1 MRGRAG
7 DPGPGRSAHA
17 WRTPGGPGGA
27 EGTRDRAHGASGGTD
42 PGRGPPAAPPGL
54 SVLRAAP
61 GAIGAGVGEWE
72 PPSLIPSPPRAG
84 RQPGG
89 GRAAALGCIYL
100 RTPCQVAH
108 SAPSPGASPP
118 PSRRSAAAA
127 AAAAVAA
134 TWLLMGVRGGAG
146 GGRSSLEPLRLPP
159 IASYGKR
166 WRRRRRQQRRRELG
180 VEARGAGRAALRA
193 RGSGGSGSRSS
204 SVAALALGAASSSR
218 LARSQGRARLVQLQP
233 RCRRPGRCRGREPT
247 SP

>member
-1 MRGRAG
+1 VRGRAG

-166 WRRRRRQQRRRELG
+166 WRRRRRQQRRR
-180 VEARGAGRAALRA
+180 RRR
-193 RGSGGSGSRSS
+193 RRRQRS
-204 SVAALALGAASSSR
+204 
-218 LARSQGRARLVQLQP
+218 
-233 RCRRPGRCRGREPT
+233 
-247 SP
+247 